1 MGHLQSFVEL
11 IWNYPSERWWK
22 PAAVHSVASRHLAVG
37 TSVGVCGVCTV
48 PLLAA
53 DTGWRWRHSVCVNA
67 CVCGVC
73 VWCVC
78 GVCGWV
84 SCVHGGCARGW
95 WGGSR
100 VIIKRCHTNCIL
112 MHSPISWDIKWP
124 RRGDLPSV
132 DRPII
137 ITGHDRIGFRTWRME
152 CYGKP
157 LEDGTYGNL
166 TAMPHAWNIAIKLHK
181 CCTLETSWWNEC
193 SGCSTWGTACNWD
206 THRYNKPLQDD
217 TCSDDTITTRPY
229 MMLGHIWPPPT
240 CGLKQAGT
248 AHVQFTKVD

>member
-1 MGHLQSFVEL
+1 MRYQLLDDNVKVITAKLQL
-11 IWNYPSERWWK
+11 HAWITAL
-22 PAAVHSVASRHLAVG
+22 PAP
-37 TSVGVCGVCTV
+37 C
-48 PLLAA
+48 
-53 DTGWRWRHSVCVNA
+53 
-67 CVCGVC
+67 
-73 VWCVC
+73 
-78 GVCGWV
+78 
-84 SCVHGGCARGW
+84 
-95 WGGSR
+95 
-100 VIIKRCHTNCIL
+100 
-112 MHSPISWDIKWP
+112 SPGFSGWP

-166 TAMPHAWNIAIKLHK
+166 TAMPHAWNIAMKLHK

-217 TCSDDTITTRPY
+217 TCSDDTITTRAY
-229 MMLGHIWPPPT
+229 MMLLDIKGRMQNVPT
-240 CGLKQAGT
+240 AAKRY
-248 AHVQFTKVD
+248 